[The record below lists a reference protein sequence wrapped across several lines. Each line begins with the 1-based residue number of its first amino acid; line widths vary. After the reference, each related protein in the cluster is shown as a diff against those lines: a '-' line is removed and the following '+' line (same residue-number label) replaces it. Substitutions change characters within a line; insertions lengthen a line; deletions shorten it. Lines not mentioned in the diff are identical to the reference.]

1 MYHLATLFPILRRL
15 RLPLSRDQ
23 VVLLLVAS
31 AEIGLAADIYVA
43 HILDQTIKPYE
54 WIPIIFGPIAGL
66 LLLLA
71 GVIAL
76 RRRTFAALLATTVL
90 ISSAAVGLAG
100 SWFHLQRAA
109 LPVGDLGE
117 RLSTRLLVWGPP
129 FLGPMMFLLI
139 ALWGISA
146 AWVED
151 PIDSGRL
158 RLSRR
163 VALRLPLRKT
173 DVYFLLVAAGVLVAT
188 VSAVL
193 DHARTGWENS
203 NLWIPTVV
211 GLFAAVVAAALSAI
225 QRPSRTDLMVYL
237 GAMLA
242 MIITGV
248 LGAYFHVSDN
258 LTSRG
263 SVVAERFI
271 RGAPVMAPF
280 MYSIVGSFGLVALLD
295 PAERRRA
302 REAEVLETAEPDPV
316 TAA

>member
-1 MYHLATLFPILRRL
+1 MYHLAALFPTLRRL

-23 VVLLLVAS
+23 AVLLLVALV
-31 AEIGLAADIYVA
+31 EIGLAVDIYVA
-43 HILDQTIKPYE
+43 HILDKTIKPYE
-54 WIPIIFGPIAGL
+54 WIPIVFGPIAGL

-76 RRRTFAALLATTVL
+76 RRRTFAALLATTVF
-90 ISSAAVGLAG
+90 ISSAAVGFSG

-109 LPVGDLGE
+109 LPAGDLGE
-117 RLSTRLLVWGPP
+117 RLSTQLLVWGPP
-129 FLGPMMFLLI
+129 FLGPLMFVLI

-151 PIDSGRL
+151 PTDSGRL

-163 VALRLPLRKT
+163 VVLRLPLRKT

-193 DHARTGWENS
+193 DHARTGWGNS
-203 NLWIPTVV
+203 NLWIPTIV
-211 GLFAAVVAAALSAI
+211 GLFAAVVSVALAAI
-225 QRPSRTDLMVYL
+225 QWPSRTDLMVYL
-237 GAMLA
+237 VAMLA
-242 MIITGV
+242 MVVTGV
-248 LGAYFHVSDN
+248 LGAYFHVGDN

-280 MYSIVGSFGLVALLD
+280 MYSMVGVFGLVALLD
-295 PAERRRA
+295 PAERRRT
-302 REAEVLETAEPDPV
+302 REAEALETPQPSQV
-316 TAA
+316 TTV